1 VGHGRAHASQ
11 HGKVYVVSLNGWLH
25 EDQRAH
31 GRAVRAGDHQL
42 AHQAAYTQAHE
53 AAVND
58 QLVKAT
64 IRLAD
69 LLNAIA
75 WP

>member
-1 VGHGRAHASQ
+1 V
-11 HGKVYVVSLNGWLH
+11 
-25 EDQRAH
+25 
-31 GRAVRAGDHQL
+31 L
-42 AHQAAYTQAHE
+42 ATISSPTKTAYAKGHE